1 MKLKRIILTMMGIV
15 AATSAV
21 TAQSYFDDDIYY
33 DASKDKSK
41 PAKTVKKTYRTP
53 STVIVAEYPAAD
65 TYNVTGTRNISV
77 DDYNRRGIFAS
88 DSLTNDTTATDFAY
102 TRRIEQF
109 YNPEIVSGSGD
120 QELANIYYMEPER
133 VNIYV
138 NTPSAY
144 WGYDYFY
151 PSFGWYDP
159 YWSWSFNWRWHS
171 PWYWNSWYDPY
182 WAWGWGPS
190 WGWGWSHAWGPSWG
204 WGWGPAWGGPAWG
217 GNRPSHRPGVR
228 PGSSVNHRPSGAI
241 GTSGRPG
248 LTNGGR
254 PGANGYNRPTNVSG
268 RPGSG
273 SSGRPGVSNGS
284 RRPTRGDGN
293 VTTRPS
299 TNNNSNYNR
308 PTNTNGGRG
317 SGYGGSYNQGGGSR
331 GGSSWGV
338 GGGSFGGGRSSGGA
352 RSGGGGRGR
361 H

>member
-1 MKLKRIILTMMGIV
+1 MAGIV

-41 PAKTVKKTYRTP
+41 PAKTVTQTYRTP

-65 TYNVTGTRNISV
+65 TYTVTGTRKISV

-109 YNPEIVSGSGD
+109 YNPEIVSGSDD
-120 QELANIYYMEPER
+120 QELVNIYYMEPER

-151 PSFGWYDP
+151 PDFAWYGP
-159 YWSWSFNWRWHS
+159 NWAFNWRWDS

-182 WAWGWGPS
+182 WSWGWGPSWCWGPS
-190 WGWGWSHAWGPSWG
+190 WGWGPAWGPSWGWGPG
-204 WGWGPAWGGPAWG
+204 WGWGPAWGGPSWG
-217 GNRPSHRPGVR
+217 GNAPSHRPGVR
-228 PGSSVNHRPSGAI
+228 PGSSVNRRPTGAI

-254 PGANGYNRPTNVSG
+254 PGTNSYNRPSGVTTRPSSGTSG
-268 RPGSG
+268 RPGISTG
-273 SSGRPGVSNGS
+273 TSQPGRGEG
-284 RRPTRGDGN
+284 T

-299 TNNNSNYNR
+299 TNNGSYNR
-308 PTNTNGGRG
+308 PTNTNGGRT
-317 SGYGGSYNQGGGSR
+317 SGYGSGSYNQSSPSR
-331 GGSSWGV
+331 GGSSWGT

-352 RSGGGGRGR
+352 RTGGGGRGR